1 MKKYYEAP
9 EAKAVIEQA
18 KDRFADRLRDVAVN

>member
-1 MKKYYEAP
+1 MADPEAP
-9 EAKAVIEQA
+9 EAKAVIELA